1 MNFITFAAGRQN
13 YYDAVNRLT
22 TQANN
27 LNIFDKIIGYTDKDL
42 KKDDSFWKQHST
54 FIENNK
60 RGYGYWIWKPYIIK
74 KTMESM
80 NDGDCLL
87 YLDCGCE
94 IDISKKDKIIDS
106 FQIVKNNYI
115 LGTTTHC
122 DKAWTKMD
130 LIIKL
135 DILNEIELNSPQLQ
149 AGALLFFVCDKTR
162 NIVNEWYEL
171 ACDYH
176 NIDDTPSN
184 EKNFDCFCDHRHDQ
198 SIISLLAKKYKLYN
212 RQYSL
217 HDCINYSRNSSGESR
232 L

>member
-1 MNFITFAAGRQN
+1 MNFITFGAGGQN

-22 TQANN
+22 KQANN
-27 LNIFDKIIGYTDKDL
+27 LNIFDKIIGYTDNEL
-42 KKDDSFWKQHST
+42 KSDDSFWKQHST

-60 RGYGYWIWKPYIIK
+60 RGYGYWLWKPYIIK

-94 IDISKKDKIIDS
+94 IDISKKNAINDS
-106 FQIVKNNYI
+106 LQIAKNNYI
-115 LGTTTHC
+115 LCTSTHC

-130 LIIKL
+130 LVVKL
-135 DILNEIELNSPQLQ
+135 GMLNEIELNSPQIQ
-149 AGALLFFVCDKTR
+149 SGALLFLVCDKTR

-171 ACDYH
+171 GCDYH
-176 NIDDTPSN
+176 NIDDTPSS

-198 SIISLLAKKYKLYN
+198 SIISLLAKKNKLYN
-212 RQYSL
+212 TEYSL
-217 HDCINYSRNSSGESR
+217 HSCINYSRNRTGNTI